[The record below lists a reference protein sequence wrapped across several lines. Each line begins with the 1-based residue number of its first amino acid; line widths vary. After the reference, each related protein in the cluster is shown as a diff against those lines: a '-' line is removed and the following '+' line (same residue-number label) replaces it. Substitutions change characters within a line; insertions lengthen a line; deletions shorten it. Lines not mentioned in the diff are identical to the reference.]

1 MDTFLRLILLQDANT
16 RVVLLGAALL
26 GMTSGVIGSFAVLR
40 RRALLGD
47 ALAHAALPGICTAYF
62 VVGDKSFVAFLIG
75 ALIFGTLGVL
85 CVSFVR
91 THTRIKE
98 DAAIGIVLSSFFGL
112 GIVLSRII
120 QNQPAGNRAGLD
132 TYIYGKAALMVNQD
146 VAMIALVAAV
156 ILIVVALLFKEF
168 ELLCFDRDFA
178 AAQGWPAMRL
188 DILLMALLC
197 VCTVIGL
204 PAVGVVLMAALLII
218 AAAAARFWTERLSLM
233 VALAGLIGLLSG
245 LIGTAA
251 SAMAARFA
259 AGPPVVLAAAGFFV
273 FSMLFAPRRG
283 ALANWWRRRKL
294 RQRIAL
300 QNVLR
305 ALYEIGEAVGG
316 HQRSVSFDQVL
327 AARAWTAAGLTEC
340 LERADRAGLIR
351 GRDDRY
357 VLTEAGLREALRVVR
372 AHRLWEIFLVEQ
384 AAIAPDHVDRDADQI
399 EHVLPPELLARLEER
414 LRQEGRLPAPIPQ
427 SPHPVGEVAP

>member
-1 MDTFLRLILLQDANT
+1 M
-16 RVVLLGAALL
+16 
-26 GMTSGVIGSFAVLR
+26 
-40 RRALLGD
+40 
-47 ALAHAALPGICTAYF
+47 
-62 VVGDKSFVAFLIG
+62 
-75 ALIFGTLGVL
+75 
-85 CVSFVR
+85 
-91 THTRIKE
+91 
-98 DAAIGIVLSSFFGL
+98 
-112 GIVLSRII
+112 
-120 QNQPAGNRAGLD
+120 
-132 TYIYGKAALMVNQD
+132 
-146 VAMIALVAAV
+146 
-156 ILIVVALLFKEF
+156 
-168 ELLCFDRDFA
+168 
-178 AAQGWPAMRL
+178 
-188 DILLMALLC
+188 
-197 VCTVIGL
+197 
-204 PAVGVVLMAALLII
+204 
-218 AAAAARFWTERLSLM
+218 
-233 VALAGLIGLLSG
+233 
-245 LIGTAA
+245 
-251 SAMAARFA
+251 
-259 AGPPVVLAAAGFFV
+259 
-273 FSMLFAPRRG
+273 
-283 ALANWWRRRKL
+283 
-294 RQRIAL
+294 